1 MMPHTS
7 RSARDLGANRRF
19 NAVEATRAAAARP
32 STFPM
37 RSPRVR
43 ELEAP
48 TRVSP
53 TASSGAV
60 TRHYSKWAT
69 PPMATL
75 RAQLLGQ
82 QKSLDRRRLMF
93 AFVLSLFAHA
103 LLLRMTFDGQG
114 LGLPSFSF
122 FWQER

>member
-1 MMPHTS
+1 
-7 RSARDLGANRRF
+7 
-19 NAVEATRAAAARP
+19 
-32 STFPM
+32 M

-122 FWQER
+122 FWQERRVVAPRSEERRVGKECRSRWAPYG